1 MSRVP
6 CTLHVAELCKVMQG
20 HNNIILQATGDPYY
34 LDVGKSIV
42 DKLDQIARVSCGYA
56 AIKDVNTGMHED
68 R

>member
-1 MSRVP
+1 M
-6 CTLHVAELCKVMQG
+6 
-20 HNNIILQATGDPYY
+20 QATGDPYY

-56 AIKDVNTGMHED
+56 AIKDVNTGMHDD